1 MIRETVYEYWENP
14 LPSLQERSFDFNLL
28 CLDLINDIVGIRR
41 AGKTYLMFQIIKYL
55 TEKEKLNKKST
66 IYVNFENRKLYPLKS
81 KYVNDLVELIYEE
94 RLLDKFEKIYLFLD
108 EIQNLQNWEKYIRN
122 IYDEFKGRIKIF
134 LSGSN
139 MKLLGRE
146 YVHLLS
152 GRHITLVLYPLS
164 FEEFLKFKGILPK
177 RKNIILEKERA
188 IIKKALNEYIQ
199 YGGFPEVV
207 LSGLKEKIL
216 QQYFSDIISRD
227 VVFKERIR
235 KDIALLEE
243 LSIYLIS
250 NIANLTSFRRLTNL
264 FNSRGMKITLPTLI
278 HYHNLFE
285 DAFLFFSTRIFSY
298 KIKDQ
303 LQHPLK
309 LYCVDTGL
317 VNACGFKFSEDLG
330 RLYENMVAVEL
341 KRRGKEIYY
350 WKDKQ
355 QREVDFVVKER
366 LKITQL
372 IQVCL
377 NLEDERMTKRKIQAL
392 LEASKELNCNNLLII
407 TQNEE
412 GKEEIKGMQMIY
424 KPLWKWLLTDTE

>member
-1 MIRETVYEYWENP
+1 MIRETVYEYWESP

-28 CLDLINDIVGIRR
+28 YLDLINDIVGIRR

-66 IYVNFENRKLYPLKS
+66 IYINFENRRLYPLRS
-81 KYVNDLVELIYEE
+81 KYLNDLVELIYEE

-146 YVHLLS
+146 YAYLLS

-164 FEEFLKFKGILPK
+164 FKEFLKFKGILPK

-188 IIKKALNEYIQ
+188 IIKKTLNEYIQ
-199 YGGFPEVV
+199 YGGFPEIV

-227 VVFKERIR
+227 VVFKEKIR

-250 NIANLTSFRRLTNL
+250 NIANLNSFRRLTNL
-264 FNSRGMKITLPTLI
+264 FNSRGMKITLPTLM
-278 HYHNLFE
+278 HYYNLFE

-303 LQHPLK
+303 LQYPLK
-309 LYCVDTGL
+309 LYCIDTGL
-317 VNACGFKFSEDLG
+317 VNTCGFKFSEDLG
-330 RLYENMVAVEL
+330 RLYENIVAVEL

-366 LKITQL
+366 LKIIQL

-377 NLEDERMTKRKIQAL
+377 NLEDERMTKREIRAL

-412 GKEEIKGMQMIY
+412 KKEKIKKMQIRY
-424 KPLWKWLLTDTE
+424 KPLWKWLLTDIE